1 MRVSG
6 ALAVL
11 AISLLAGLVPASAIE
26 RGFVG
31 NASSPSLAEDLSKLH
46 ANCAIVFTPGRD
58 PAAHLTRTIKE
69 CRARGIS
76 VFMDGGARDQTF
88 RRLGEDKKWQ
98 LINPPCYNGP
108 YADAWEDYLIR
119 MVKQFRFDVMSLT
132 TDEVYWA
139 NAQTR
144 YTFRVSPSSDVPF
157 YCQCKHCKRGFREKY
172 GFDLPKPSRSR
183 ILQGSAANRAFI
195 LFRYESVAKAL
206 ARFDAVVRR
215 ANPECKTGVVFSAV
229 PVYALERYPSGIC
242 YDLIGRTVKID
253 NVAVTAFPSG
263 WDYHGP
269 ESHYWITETAKH
281 FVAAFPSST
290 VTVVL
295 NNYNC
300 NDPDD
305 KKSAKREIDPG
316 QFPRIRLRKVDCWGN
331 ALSLAAHGAAVN
343 CYHLRYALDGYRQ
356 DAFRRGYR
364 LIEAIEPWLE
374 GSQIPNT
381 IAVLYSRAGEDFYGL
396 RHGQTGLSA
405 EEDGSEAI
413 WGCGGW
419 AQPANRAAW
428 RYNTTASVRGSYGF
442 RTQKAVLHCLLR
454 NGHPFRMHY
463 LDGLQEGQLAGAEL
477 IILPFPYSISVQAA
491 TLVRKATEG
500 GAGLIVFSQL
510 GESDETGAEHP
521 KPLLRD
527 MLGLADRPPP
537 AQRKP
542 GRPIKPEAASRAEAG
557 GPNGKALER
566 LIALAADTCW
576 GPGLVVRQRKLGK
589 GRAFY
594 LEGDYATSAKD
605 RPIQDLVCAL
615 SDQLV
620 GDADPV
626 CLRRPAP
633 DDIEAMVR
641 EKGASRILFLTNW
654 SAAAQKASVRINV
667 PTGTYALTCR
677 SVLTDGPF
685 PLSRDR
691 AKYSSHELK
700 ELVIGLEPEETM
712 VVLIQPAG

>member
-11 AISLLAGLVPASAIE
+11 AISLLAGLAPASAIE

-58 PAAHLTRTIKE
+58 PVTHLTRTIKE

-98 LINPPCYNGP
+98 LINPSCYNGP
-108 YADAWEDYLIR
+108 YADAWEDYLVR

-139 NAQTR
+139 NAQLR
-144 YTFRVSPSSDVPF
+144 YTFRVSPGSDVPF
-157 YCQCKHCKRGFREKY
+157 YCQCEHCKRGFREKC

-183 ILQGSAANRAFI
+183 ILHDSAASRAFV
-195 LFRYESVAKAL
+195 LFRYESVARAL

-215 ANPECKTGVVFSAV
+215 ANPGCKTGVVFSAV

-242 YDLIGRTVKID
+242 YDLIGRNVKID

-356 DAFRRGYR
+356 DAFRRGYGV
-364 LIEAIEPWLE
+364 IEAIEPWLE

-381 IAVLYSRAGEDFYGL
+381 ITVLYSRAGEDFFGL

-428 RYNTTASVRGSYGF
+428 RYNKTANVRGSYGF

-454 NGHPFRMHY
+454 NGYPFRMHY
-463 LDGLQEGQLAGAEL
+463 LDGLQESQLSGSRLIVLPFAYSMTTSAAALLKEAVEAGANL
-477 IILPFPYSISVQAA
+477 
-491 TLVRKATEG
+491 LVFR
-500 GAGLIVFSQL
+500 QL
-510 GESDETGAEHP
+510 GETDESGGEHA
-521 KPLLRD
+521 KPLL
-527 MLGLADRPPP
+527 LGLVGLAAPPSGPKETSLALATQCPAKPVAQLPKLELFQRVPVSTADRWS
-537 AQRKP
+537 ARGQILHR
-542 GRPIKPEAASRAEAG
+542 R
-557 GPNGKALER
+557 
-566 LIALAADTCW
+566 
-576 GPGLVVRQRKLGK
+576 VGK
-589 GRAFY
+589 GRVIY
-594 LEGDYATSAKD
+594 LAGDFAAHATNPAV
-605 RPIQDLVCAL
+605 RDLLCGL
-615 SDQLV
+615 MDHLL
-620 GDADPV
+620 GDENPV

-633 DDIEAMVR
+633 DGIEVMVR
-641 EKGASRILFLTNW
+641 NKDASRIMFLTNW
-654 SAAAQKASVRINV
+654 GTARQKVPARVRV
-667 PTGTYALTCR
+667 PDGEYRLTGR
-677 SVLTDGPF
+677 SVLRDGESA
-685 PLSRDR
+685 LSDK
-691 AKYSSHELK
+691 AAYTSQELQD
-700 ELVIGLEPEETM
+700 LAIDLAPEETM
-712 VVLIQPAG
+712 VILIEPRG